1 MLFSFPDRGSEK
13 IGHRYAVFKD
23 PRDEGTDP
31 AIRRRR
37 IEFNRELSG
46 SNLGLRGSNLELSD
60 SNPKWSI
67 SNLGLSGSN
76 RGFSDCLLLESDLVE
91 IAVLE
96 TWDARGADIKTTL

>member
-46 SNLGLRGSNLELSD
+46 SNRE
-60 SNPKWSI
+60 
-67 SNLGLSGSN
+67 LSGSN
-76 RGFSDCLLLESDLVE
+76 QGWSVSNLEWSVSN
-91 IAVLE
+91 LE
-96 TWDARGADIKTTL
+96 WSVSNLEWSVSNHGTNDGKP